1 MSGTIT
7 AHKALPN
14 VVVKGYANDDLIGSD
29 SIGDMEADE
38 SEDFSISGSYTG
50 SAVGLLCR
58 AEVTVTFPPDLVIE
72 SFAISYDILA
82 PGESFTLIAYVGNK
96 GDIASGG
103 TTLRWYQST
112 DETITSSDTELGTEA
127 VGGLLGS
134 QTVWREIDLTAPA
147 SAGTYYYGACVDAV
161 SDESNTGNNCRATTL
176 TFTDPP
182 DLVVDSPTVDP
193 NSPET
198 AAPGETLK
206 LTATARNQGEGASGS
221 TRLVAYRS
229 TDETITTT
237 DTPVGTENI
246 GGLAA
251 SETITK
257 VIWVTAPS
265 TAGTYYYGVCVA
277 AVSNESDTGNN
288 CSSAVTVTVVPTAPD
303 LVVGSP
309 TASDN
314 SPAAGASFT
323 LRRDGAQ
330 PGEWRLGI
338 DHAALLPL
346 DRREHQQL

>member
-1 MSGTIT
+1 MSKAKSFLIGVMALPSCRSAAGRPEARQHLKSGATGPSSQQALGKEASSSCRSSRRAHTEPRMATSPTATIPYRRPPTTTSASTAAPRLERPHRRYVRILTLLLGASLALTSPAWSQDDWTVMLTGCSASGIDDPLVTMSGTIT

-134 QTVWREIDLTAPA
+134 QTVRREIDLTAPA
-147 SAGTYYYGACVDAV
+147 S
-161 SDESNTGNNCRATTL
+161 TL
-176 TFTDPP
+176 
-182 DLVVDSPTVDP
+182 
-193 NSPET
+193 
-198 AAPGETLK
+198 
-206 LTATARNQGEGASGS
+206 
-221 TRLVAYRS
+221 
-229 TDETITTT
+229 
-237 DTPVGTENI
+237 
-246 GGLAA
+246 
-251 SETITK
+251 
-257 VIWVTAPS
+257 
-265 TAGTYYYGVCVA
+265 
-277 AVSNESDTGNN
+277 
-288 CSSAVTVTVVPTAPD
+288 
-303 LVVGSP
+303 
-309 TASDN
+309 
-314 SPAAGASFT
+314 
-323 LRRDGAQ
+323 
-330 PGEWRLGI
+330 
-338 DHAALLPL
+338 
-346 DRREHQQL
+346 